1 MPVIPAAEL
10 SILGTQ
16 TRCRNAY
23 TRPRFASSRWHRLFA
38 IPQQRQRGA
47 AVIESA
53 LAILLLLLVATA
65 VIEFSHWGVV
75 RHLCRQALHDSLRI
89 SVSEHGT
96 LQSLEQAFETLRHS
110 RLTQAWSLQITRPD
124 AETLTDFQDP
134 FLSAQQGLPVIRN
147 DSQREQHQ
155 RFLTR
160 WPDGK
165 GPISGKTIFE
175 ANLLTVELTYHHQLL
190 SPWFRRWLGAAT
202 TRLSLQAAMQTD
214 FHKSRAI
221 PNHMQRIDKIDRT
234 PHPMV
239 TEQPLSIKGQEIN
252 PKSHREQYSIRP
264 PYAPKTFNETKALT
278 DINTPTEVKAPMPS
292 TSDAT
297 AIPLH
302 PDLAEQCGV
311 LMCCVDPG

>member
-1 MPVIPAAEL
+1 MLVIPAADL
-10 SILGTQ
+10 SIRGTQ
-16 TRCRNAY
+16 NRRRNTY
-23 TRPRFASSRWHRLFA
+23 SRPRFRSARWHRFFA
-38 IPQQRQRGA
+38 IPQQRQRGTA
-47 AVIESA
+47 LIESA
-53 LAILLLLLVATA
+53 LSILLLLLVATA
-65 VIEFSHWGVV
+65 VIEFSYWGVV
-75 RHLCRQALHDSLRI
+75 RHLCHRALHDSLRI

-96 LQSLEQAFETLRHS
+96 LQSLEHAFETLRHS
-110 RLTQAWSLQITRPD
+110 RLTQAWSLQITHPD
-124 AETLTDFQDP
+124 AETLEDFQDP
-134 FLSAQQGLPVIRN
+134 FLSTQQGQPVIRN

-190 SPWFRRWLGAAT
+190 SPWFRHWLGAAT

-214 FHKSRAI
+214 FHNSRAI
-221 PNHMQRIDKIDRT
+221 PNNMKRIDKVDRT
-234 PHPMV
+234 SHPMV
-239 TEQPLSIKGQEIN
+239 TEQPTS
-252 PKSHREQYSIRP
+252 
-264 PYAPKTFNETKALT
+264 KTINETKALT
-278 DINTPTEVKAPMPS
+278 GTKTPTEMKAPMPS